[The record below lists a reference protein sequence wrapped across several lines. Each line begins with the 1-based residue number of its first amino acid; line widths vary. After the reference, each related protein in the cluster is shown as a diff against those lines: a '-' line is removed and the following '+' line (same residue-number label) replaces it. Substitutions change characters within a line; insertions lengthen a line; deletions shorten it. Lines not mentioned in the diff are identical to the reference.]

1 MTNQKVNT
9 RYSPEAR
16 DIYFTVPNLISALR
30 IISIPFISVLISKHE
45 MIAALALI
53 AISSASDGLDGI
65 IARRFNQVSKI
76 GQILDPI
83 ADRLLIFC
91 SILALSVAGII
102 PWWML
107 IIVGLRDLWMAIQVL
122 WLAQYGYGPL
132 PVHFVGKAGTALL
145 MISIVGLIFADLG
158 TNTFFH
164 LLYIAALAAGI
175 WGIAMYWLAGYIY
188 TEQGIRCYARNWGRS
203 MALEATAPVSFPV
216 PKENEPVR
224 RRAVFSHSVRGAESH
239 HALSPDDAAAIRTRR
254 RRKPTTIRFSS
265 SMILSIVRWIRCSPT
280 HDWSMSIVR
289 PSPSGLIASSYSS
302 SASALALPTAYS
314 CNSCNP
320 IRVSRYGR
328 LWPRNWRIATR
339 K

>member
-1 MTNQKVNT
+1 MTNQKVNA

-158 TNTFFH
+158 TSTFFH
-164 LLYIAALAAGI
+164 LLYIAALAARYLKPVMKLFIAALAAGI

-188 TEQGIRCYARNWGRS
+188 TKQGVGLLR
-203 MALEATAPVSFPV
+203 
-216 PKENEPVR
+216 KELGEKY
-224 RRAVFSHSVRGAESH
+224 GA
-239 HALSPDDAAAIRTRR
+239 
-254 RRKPTTIRFSS
+254 
-265 SMILSIVRWIRCSPT
+265 
-280 HDWSMSIVR
+280 
-289 PSPSGLIASSYSS
+289 
-302 SASALALPTAYS
+302 
-314 CNSCNP
+314 
-320 IRVSRYGR
+320 
-328 LWPRNWRIATR
+328 
-339 K
+339 

>member
-1 MTNQKVNT
+1 MTNQKVNA

-132 PVHFVGKAGTALL
+132 PVHFVGKAGTAML
-145 MISIVGLIFADLG
+145 MIAIVALIFADIWSNSATDTL
-158 TNTFFH
+158 H
-164 LLYIAALAAGI
+164 LCGLATGI
-175 WGIAMYWLAGYIY
+175 WGVGLYWLAGYIY
-188 TEQGIRCYARNWGRS
+188 IRQGIQLLKND
-203 MALEATAPVSFPV
+203 
-216 PKENEPVR
+216 K
-224 RRAVFSHSVRGAESH
+224 
-239 HALSPDDAAAIRTRR
+239 D
-254 RRKPTTIRFSS
+254 
-265 SMILSIVRWIRCSPT
+265 
-280 HDWSMSIVR
+280 
-289 PSPSGLIASSYSS
+289 
-302 SASALALPTAYS
+302 
-314 CNSCNP
+314 
-320 IRVSRYGR
+320 
-328 LWPRNWRIATR
+328 
-339 K
+339 

>member
-91 SILALSVAGII
+91 SILALRVAGII

-145 MISIVGLIFADLG
+145 MISIVSLIFADLG

-188 TEQGIRCYARNWGRS
+188 TEQGIRLLR
-203 MALEATAPVSFPV
+203 
-216 PKENEPVR
+216 KELGEKY
-224 RRAVFSHSVRGAESH
+224 GA
-239 HALSPDDAAAIRTRR
+239 
-254 RRKPTTIRFSS
+254 
-265 SMILSIVRWIRCSPT
+265 
-280 HDWSMSIVR
+280 
-289 PSPSGLIASSYSS
+289 
-302 SASALALPTAYS
+302 
-314 CNSCNP
+314 
-320 IRVSRYGR
+320 
-328 LWPRNWRIATR
+328 
-339 K
+339 

>member
-1 MTNQKVNT
+1 MTNQKVNS

-107 IIVGLRDLWMAIQVL
+107 IIVGLRAWSEEEHRA
-122 WLAQYGYGPL
+122 
-132 PVHFVGKAGTALL
+132 
-145 MISIVGLIFADLG
+145 
-158 TNTFFH
+158 
-164 LLYIAALAAGI
+164 IAALAAGI

-188 TEQGIRCYARNWGRS
+188 TEQGIRLLR
-203 MALEATAPVSFPV
+203 
-216 PKENEPVR
+216 KELGEKY
-224 RRAVFSHSVRGAESH
+224 GA
-239 HALSPDDAAAIRTRR
+239 
-254 RRKPTTIRFSS
+254 
-265 SMILSIVRWIRCSPT
+265 
-280 HDWSMSIVR
+280 
-289 PSPSGLIASSYSS
+289 
-302 SASALALPTAYS
+302 
-314 CNSCNP
+314 
-320 IRVSRYGR
+320 
-328 LWPRNWRIATR
+328 
-339 K
+339 

>member
-1 MTNQKVNT
+1 MTNQKVNS

-158 TNTFFH
+158 TSTFFH

-188 TEQGIRCYARNWGRS
+188 TKQGVGLLRKELGRS
-203 MALEATAPVSFPV
+203 MALEATAPVSFPI

-239 HALSPDDAAAIRTRR
+239 HALSRMTPPPSAPDVAV
-254 RRKPTTIRFSS
+254 KPTTIRFSS

-289 PSPSGLIASSYSS
+289 PYPFGLIASSYSS
-302 SASALALPTAYS
+302 SASALALPAAYS